1 MKLPALAALT
11 AASVMA
17 LSTAAFA
24 ECKIGVS
31 MKTLDAPYFA
41 AQDVAARA
49 RADEVG
55 CTVISADAGNDLN
68 KQIADV
74 EDMVAQ
80 GIQALII
87 NPRDSQGLVPA
98 VNAATDAGVKVIV
111 IDSTID
117 PSAKY
122 VTLVQSSNTANG
134 MLVGRWL
141 ADQTKGEPVKI
152 ALLSGDQG
160 NEVGQER
167 RLGVLAG
174 LLEGQLTNTG
184 TASVQIVGQGWGL
197 WGNEGGLKAME
208 DILTANPDV
217 NVVLGEND
225 SMLLG
230 ARNALIAAGKDK
242 DVLLVAAA
250 DGQKEALELIA
261 EGSYGATG
269 LNNPAIVAATAVD
282 LAKSAIEGTLPADQ
296 PRLTYTEPAV
306 ITKENVAE
314 HYKADSVF

>member
-1 MKLPALAALT
+1 MKITMLAAAS
-11 AASVMA
+11 AASVLA
-17 LSTAAFA
+17 LASAAQA
-24 ECKIGVS
+24 DCKIGIS

-41 AQDVAARA
+41 AQEVAARQ
-49 RADEVG
+49 RAEAIG
-55 CTVISADAGNDLN
+55 CTVISSDAGNDLN

-80 GIQALII
+80 GAQAIVI
-87 NPRDSQGLVPA
+87 NVRDSQGLVPA
-98 VNAATDAGVKVIV
+98 VNAAAEAGVKVIA

-117 PSAKY
+117 PAAKI
-122 VTLVQSSNTANG
+122 VTLVQSSNTRNG

-141 ADQTKGEPVKI
+141 ADRTKGEELKI

-160 NEVGQER
+160 NEVGMER

-174 LLEGQLTNTG
+174 LVEGQLENSG
-184 TASVQIVGQGWGL
+184 QVSFRIVGQGWGL
-197 WGNEGGLKAME
+197 WGNEGGLAAME

-242 DVLLVAAA
+242 DVLIVAAA

-261 EGSYGATG
+261 EGAYGATG
-269 LNNPAIVAATAVD
+269 LNNPAIVAATGVD
-282 LAKSAIEGTLPADQ
+282 IAKAAIDGRLPGDT
-296 PRLTYTEPAV
+296 PRITHTEPAV
-306 ITKENVAE
+306 ITQENAAQYYNAE
-314 HYKADSVF
+314 AVF

>member
-1 MKLPALAALT
+1 
-11 AASVMA
+11 
-17 LSTAAFA
+17 
-24 ECKIGVS
+24 
-31 MKTLDAPYFA
+31 
-41 AQDVAARA
+41 
-49 RADEVG
+49 
-55 CTVISADAGNDLN
+55 
-68 KQIADV
+68 
-74 EDMVAQ
+74 
-80 GIQALII
+80 
-87 NPRDSQGLVPA
+87 
-98 VNAATDAGVKVIV
+98 
-111 IDSTID
+111 
-117 PSAKY
+117 
-122 VTLVQSSNTANG
+122 
-134 MLVGRWL
+134 
-141 ADQTKGEPVKI
+141 
-152 ALLSGDQG
+152 
-160 NEVGQER
+160 
-167 RLGVLAG
+167 
-174 LLEGQLTNTG
+174 
-184 TASVQIVGQGWGL
+184 
-197 WGNEGGLKAME
+197 ME